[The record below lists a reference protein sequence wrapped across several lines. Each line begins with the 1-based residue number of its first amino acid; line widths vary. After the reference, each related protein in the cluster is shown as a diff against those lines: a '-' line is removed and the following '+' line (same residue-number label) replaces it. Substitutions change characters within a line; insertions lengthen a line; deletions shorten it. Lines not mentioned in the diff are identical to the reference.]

1 MSEQTSSRQH
11 ESSSRHGRPGARGAA
26 REAEGAARERPDASS
41 PASRRPG
48 TSSPESTPGASP
60 RASLTALGL
69 VFENLS
75 DEPTRGAWAWIR
87 TTAGVVFLLLALQ
100 LLTGALLSFYYVPSA
115 EAAHATVS
123 YVEKVLPAGSWLR
136 ALHLYGSQLLALAL
150 ALHLLQML
158 LSGAYRRKP
167 VGWLASLLLLA
178 LVMANGAT
186 GYSLPWDAR
195 AFFSTR
201 VAENVS
207 GGLPLAGATLR
218 AWLVGGAEIS
228 TLTLSRFYALHVL
241 VAPALLL
248 AVVCARLF
256 VFREPVEVVS
266 RSSNVEEAGHSSN
279 QEEGR
284 RTPGDERR
292 RPDGERTNADDDR
305 ALACDDRTSAHDGWM
320 LGQLARNAVVAG
332 VVFALLALYAS
343 KYPAPLG
350 PAAESA
356 PPGYLPRPGAQFLW
370 LFQLLKFFPRPAAS
384 LVAFLLPALLLAALA
399 LLPFTRGGRVADARA
414 QTRRRLG
421 LAVFAAAALL
431 VAGLT
436 ALAHFEDAR
445 DPRVRE
451 QLAGQAAKEAEF
463 RQSPFTPLRTGA
475 AQTAGGAETATSS
488 SSNAPAANSQA
499 AQPPEAYTRNCAR
512 CHGPRAEGRS
522 IYPPLVGISARPR
535 RTLDDIVA
543 ILNDP
548 RAYGLE
554 SRMPS
559 FAKKLTDEEK
569 RAIAEWVVSLK

>member
-1 MSEQTSSRQH
+1 MSEQTSSSQH
-11 ESSSRHGRPGARGAA
+11 ESLSRRESPRADDAACEAKDAA
-26 REAEGAARERPDASS
+26 REGPDASPSASGRPDAS
-41 PASRRPG
+41 
-48 TSSPESTPGASP
+48 P
-60 RASLTALGL
+60 RAPLTTLGL

-75 DEPTRGAWAWIR
+75 DVPPHGAWAWMR
-87 TTAGVVFLLLALQ
+87 TTAGVVLLLLALQ
-100 LLTGALLSFYYVPSA
+100 LLTGVLLSFYYVPSA
-115 EAAHATVS
+115 ESAHATVS

-136 ALHLYGSQLLALAL
+136 ALHLYGSQLLPLAL

-158 LSGAYRRKP
+158 LGGAYRRKP

-178 LVMANGAT
+178 LVMGNGAT

-201 VAENVS
+201 VAENVA
-207 GGLPLAGATLR
+207 GGLPLAGASLR

-228 TLTLSRFYALHVL
+228 TLTVSRFFALHAL
-241 VAPALLL
+241 VVPALLL

-256 VFREPVEVVS
+256 VFREPEQLKTH
-266 RSSNVEEAGHSSN
+266 G
-279 QEEGR
+279 EGW
-284 RTPGDERR
+284 T
-292 RPDGERTNADDDR
+292 
-305 ALACDDRTSAHDGWM
+305 LA
-320 LGQLARNAVVAG
+320 QLARNAFVAG
-332 VVFALLALYAS
+332 VVFVALALYAS
-343 KYPAPLG
+343 KFPAPLG

-370 LFQLLKFFPRPAAS
+370 LFQLLKFFPRPVAS

-399 LLPFTRGGRVADARA
+399 LLPFARKGRLTPAQA

-421 LAVFAAAALL
+421 LALFAATALL

-436 ALAHFEDAR
+436 TLAGLEDAR

-451 QLAGQAAKEAEF
+451 QLARQAAKEAEF
-463 RQSPFTPLRTGA
+463 RRTPFTPLRTGA
-475 AQTAGGAETATSS
+475 AQSAGANETATSS
-488 SSNAPAANSQA
+488 NTPADSSNTSAAAPQSA
-499 AQPPEAYTRNCAR
+499 PPEAYTRNCAR

-522 IYPPLVGISARPR
+522 IYPPLVGINEHPH
-535 RTLDDIVA
+535 RTFDDIVA

-548 RAYGLE
+548 RADPYRLE

-569 RAIAEWVVSLK
+569 RAIAAWVVSLK